1 MDLCYW
7 QKNLQCLM
15 AVLLMDASV
24 RVLENEELCWLKGT
38 VDVAFARPKKREPLG
53 QAGLFEYAV
62 GALARRMRTER
73 DLRRLMKLRAEE
85 GEAGARAMDAVVVRL
100 KELNYLSDTRFAE
113 DYTRVRK
120 EHEKF
125 GKRRV
130 QQDLMQKGV
139 GKELV
144 ASTLET
150 AYEDVDEVVLARQ
163 YIARKR
169 MKQPSGEN
177 AKKETVRAMNRLLRA
192 GFSSRAIYKVL
203 REWKLPDDAMDGLEA
218 GESEAE
224 AHEESE
230 ERAGDSDTYAR
241 QNDDE

>member
-1 MDLCYW
+1 M
-7 QKNLQCLM
+7 
-15 AVLLMDASV
+15 
-24 RVLENEELCWLKGT
+24 
-38 VDVAFARPKKREPLG
+38 AFARPKKREPVG
-53 QAGLFEYAV
+53 EAGLFEYAV
-62 GALARRMRTER
+62 GVLARRMRTER
-73 DLRRLMKLRAEE
+73 DLRRLMRARAEE

-150 AYEDVDEVVLARQ
+150 AYEDVDEVALARQ

-169 MKQPSGEN
+169 MKQPSGAN
-177 AKKETVRAMNRLLRA
+177 AQKETVRAMNRLLRA

-203 REWKLPDDAMDGLEA
+203 REWELPE
-218 GESEAE
+218 EVAE
-224 AHEESE
+224 EMEEG
-230 ERAGDSDTYAR
+230 AGDSDSYAG
-241 QNDDE
+241 QNDEE

>member
-1 MDLCYW
+1 M
-7 QKNLQCLM
+7 
-15 AVLLMDASV
+15 
-24 RVLENEELCWLKGT
+24 
-38 VDVAFARPKKREPLG
+38 AFARPKKREPVG
-53 QAGLFEYAV
+53 EAGLFEYAV

-85 GEAGARAMDAVVVRL
+85 GESGVRAMDAVIARL
-100 KELNYLSDTRFAE
+100 KEMNYLSDERFAE

-139 GKELV
+139 GKDLV

-203 REWKLPDDAMDGLEA
+203 REWELPEEAMGGLEA
-218 GESEAE
+218 GGSDAE
-224 AHEESE
+224 VHEESA

-241 QNDDE
+241 QNEEE

>member
-1 MDLCYW
+1 M
-7 QKNLQCLM
+7 
-15 AVLLMDASV
+15 
-24 RVLENEELCWLKGT
+24 
-38 VDVAFARPKKREPLG
+38 AFARPKKREPVG
-53 QAGLFEYAV
+53 EAGLFEYAV

-73 DLRRLMKLRAEE
+73 DLRRLMKPRAEE
-85 GEAGARAMDAVVVRL
+85 GEAGTRAIDAVVARL

-150 AYEDVDEVVLARQ
+150 AYEDVDEVALARQ

-169 MKQPSGEN
+169 MKQPSGAN
-177 AKKETVRAMNRLLRA
+177 AQKETVRAMNRLMRA

-203 REWKLPDDAMDGLEA
+203 REWELPEDV
-218 GESEAE
+218 AE
-224 AHEESE
+224 EMEEGA
-230 ERAGDSDTYAR
+230 RDSDSYAG
-241 QNDDE
+241 QNDEE

>member
-1 MDLCYW
+1 M
-7 QKNLQCLM
+7 
-15 AVLLMDASV
+15 
-24 RVLENEELCWLKGT
+24 
-38 VDVAFARPKKREPLG
+38 AFARPKKREPVG
-53 QAGLFEYAV
+53 EAGLFEYAV

-73 DLRRLMKLRAEE
+73 DLRRLMKPRAEE
-85 GEAGARAMDAVVVRL
+85 GDAGARAIDAVVARL

-139 GKELV
+139 AKELV
-144 ASTLET
+144 ASALET
-150 AYEDVDEVVLARQ
+150 AYEDVDEVALARQ

-177 AKKETVRAMNRLLRA
+177 AQKETVRAMNRLMRA

-203 REWKLPDDAMDGLEA
+203 REWELP
-218 GESEAE
+218 
-224 AHEESE
+224 EEVVE
-230 ERAGDSDTYAR
+230 EMEEGARDSDSYAG
-241 QNDDE
+241 QNEEE

>member
-1 MDLCYW
+1 
-7 QKNLQCLM
+7 
-15 AVLLMDASV
+15 
-24 RVLENEELCWLKGT
+24 
-38 VDVAFARPKKREPLG
+38 VAFARPKKREPVG
-53 QAGLFEYAV
+53 EAGLFEYAV

-85 GEAGARAMDAVVVRL
+85 GETGARAMDAVVARL

-144 ASTLET
+144 ATTLET
-150 AYEDVDEVVLARQ
+150 AYEDVDEVALARQ

-169 MKQPSGEN
+169 MKQPSGAN
-177 AKKETVRAMNRLLRA
+177 AQKETVRAMNRLLRA

-203 REWKLPDDAMDGLEA
+203 REWEVEVNESDLEESLPD
-218 GESEAE
+218 
-224 AHEESE
+224 EE
-230 ERAGDSDTYAR
+230 
-241 QNDDE
+241 